1 MPQLQAAPRPGLDP
15 RISTAIRSTPL
26 VFALVLLGSGL
37 AMLDPGLRPD
47 DGIAGGLLRV
57 DALSAY
63 FLFLVGAVAL
73 TVTWSGASGLGTS
86 GAAVRYAGWLTL
98 FLGAMT
104 LTVLADNLG
113 VMWVGIEGTT
123 IATAFLV
130 GHRGDR
136 RAVEAAWKYVIL
148 GSTGIAIALLGLVLL
163 YAATTTSGSPTLS
176 WTALMAA
183 PENVDPEL
191 ARLALALAVL
201 GLATKAGLAPM
212 HAWLPDAHS
221 QAPAQVSG
229 LMSGV
234 LLSVAFYGILR
245 LQAVSDA
252 VTGPTLM
259 RVLLIGGGLLSL
271 VVATALMLGQR
282 DLKRMLAYSSTE
294 HLGLMAIG
302 AGIGGP
308 LALAAVLLHALG
320 HGLSKAVLFVT
331 AGRILDETGT
341 SRIPEIRGLLEQ
353 RPRLAWPLLV
363 GMGTLLGLPPGALFF
378 SELAIIVA
386 GWQRGL
392 GWVAVATAALLA
404 LVFAAL
410 AKHTLGMTL
419 GAGEDGVPPARRT
432 GGLLPLGLA
441 LVAASLLGV
450 LPVLQPALERAVA
463 ALGGRS

>member
-1 MPQLQAAPRPGLDP
+1 MTRLDP
-15 RISTAIRSTPL
+15 RLAAVVRATPAITAVL
-26 VFALVLLGSGL
+26 LLGSGV
-37 AMLDPGLRPD
+37 AMLDADLRPTEAF
-47 DGIAGGLLRV
+47 AGGLLRV

-63 FLFLVGAVAL
+63 FLALVGAVAL
-73 TVTWSGASGLGTS
+73 TVTWAGASGVRGS
-86 GAAVRYAGWLTL
+86 GAGVRYAVWLTL

-104 LTVLADNLG
+104 LTLLADNLG

-136 RAVEAAWKYVIL
+136 SAVEAAWKYVVL
-148 GSTGIAIALLGLVLL
+148 GSAGIAIALFGLVLL
-163 YAATTTSGSPTLS
+163 YAATTGSGSPTLS
-176 WTALMAA
+176 WTALMASPKA
-183 PENVDPEL
+183 VDPAL

-252 VTGPTLM
+252 VAGPALM

-271 VVATALMLGQR
+271 VVATALMVGQR
-282 DLKRMLAYSSTE
+282 DLKRLLAYSSTE
-294 HLGLMAIG
+294 HLGLVAIG

-320 HGLSKAVLFVT
+320 HGLAKAVLFVT

-341 SRIPEIRGLLEQ
+341 TRLTDLTGLLD
-353 RPRLAWPLLV
+353 RHPRLAWPLLAA
-363 GMGTLLGLPPGALFF
+363 MGTLLGLPPGALFF
-378 SELAIIVA
+378 SELGIVVA
-386 GWQRGL
+386 GWQEGL
-392 GWVAVATAALLA
+392 GWVSVATAALLA

-410 AKHTLGMTL
+410 TRHTLGMTL
-419 GAGEDGVPPARRT
+419 GTTLGRDDDAREPAAAAGGRLV
-432 GGLLPLGLA
+432 PLGLA
-441 LVAASLLGV
+441 LATGAVLGI
-450 LPVLQPALERAVA
+450 LPGMQPVLERAVA
-463 ALGGRS
+463 ALGVGA